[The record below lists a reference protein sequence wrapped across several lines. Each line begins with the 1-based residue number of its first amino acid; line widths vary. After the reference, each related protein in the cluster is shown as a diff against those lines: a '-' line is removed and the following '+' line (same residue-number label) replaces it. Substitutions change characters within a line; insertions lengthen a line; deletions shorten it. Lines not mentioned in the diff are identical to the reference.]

1 MPWYEKIRDISR
13 VSDHMSE
20 SLLFF
25 AESFLKKSTSPEIFV
40 EEFMD
45 RWKHERDN
53 EVALLDSPKVSEVL
67 FSIFCL
73 VDLFNADD
81 DRESYELDEVK
92 LRAEIANL
100 LGQAGFMREEVDP
113 S

>member
-1 MPWYEKIRDISR
+1 
-13 VSDHMSE
+13 
-20 SLLFF
+20 
-25 AESFLKKSTSPEIFV
+25 
-40 EEFMD
+40 MD

-53 EVALLDSPKVSEVL
+53 KAALLDAPQMSEVL
-67 FSIFCL
+67 SSIFCL

-81 DRESYELDEVK
+81 DRESYELDELK

-100 LGQAGFMREEVDP
+100 LEQAGFTPEEDDP